1 MNSAGTVQL
10 AKSKAVN
17 PACRT
22 AARTYDN
29 GTMGWR
35 GGNPEARRQHPG
47 RHILMPATGGWLLEM
62 GARSELRAGACA
74 RLRWL
79 RWRGGP
85 AYGNDDRGC
94 DCFPAV
100 VDSSSPCDVVALLVQ
115 GHAGFGEVDPEDS
128 LHEQYQ
134 GGALIVSSP
143 FGALIAYRVDS
154 PFNLNILARPY
165 AFRRVDEMTEN
176 PSSPLASVLYRIPA
190 VPVHAHGRTPESI
203 AGTSTR
209 SPPTCRSRRRPWRKA
224 NNPSL
229 LQPLSS
235 ARAASDPPSR
245 LEY

>member
-1 MNSAGTVQL
+1 MHFQCMNSAGTVQL

-17 PACRT
+17 SACRT
-22 AARTYDN
+22 AAMTYGN
-29 GTMGWR
+29 GTVSR
-35 GGNPEARRQHPG
+35 QREHPEVRRQHPRSTFPCPQQG
-47 RHILMPATGGWLLEM
+47 TTLQS

-85 AYGNDDRGC
+85 AYGDDDRVC
-94 DCFPAV
+94 DCFPGV
-100 VDSSSPCDVVALLVQ
+100 VDSWSPCGVVALLVQ
-115 GHAGFGEVDPEDS
+115 GHAGFGEVDPEAS

-165 AFRRVDEMTEN
+165 AFGRVDEMTEN
-176 PSSPLASVLYRIPA
+176 PSSPLASVLCRVPA
-190 VPVHAHGRTPESI
+190 VPVHAHDRTPESI

-209 SPPTCRSRRRPWRKA
+209 SPPTCLSRRRP
-224 NNPSL
+224 
-229 LQPLSS
+229 
-235 ARAASDPPSR
+235 
-245 LEY
+245 